1 MLETIKNFPNKP
13 GIYKI
18 TSPTD
23 KVYIGEAEDLRVRCS
38 FYLTPN
44 RIKKQRGI
52 YNSLIKHSV
61 ENHKIEI
68 IEYCDVDE
76 LLQRERFWQEH
87 FNSVNEGLNCFLTKT
102 DTQKKVLS
110 EETKKIMSQKA
121 SGVNNHFYG
130 KKHSEESKLKISE
143 RSSGENNPNYG
154 GKFKNDEW
162 LMKQR
167 ISNSKK
173 HLKVIDT
180 LNNEEYVFINSKD
193 VANFLSCDSGRVR
206 TSKKYGW
213 RIYKRYIIEDLIT
226 ET

>member
-1 MLETIKNFPNKP
+1 MIKSI

-18 TSPTD
+18 TNPKGSIYVGQSMHIERRFRGY
-23 KVYIGEAEDLRVRCS
+23 KK
-38 FYLTPN
+38 LTN
-44 RIKKQRGI
+44 CKGQTKL
-52 YNSLIKHSV
+52 YNSLVKYGTI
-61 ENHKIEI
+61 NHTYEVIELC
-68 IEYCDVDE
+68 EVQMLNE
-76 LLQRERFWQEH
+76 RERFWQEH

-193 VANFLSCDSGRVR
+193 VGNFLSCDSGRVR

-213 RIYKRYIIEDLIT
+213 KIYKRYIIEDLIT

>member
-1 MLETIKNFPNKP
+1 VNRGYFDPFETRLPP
-13 GIYKI
+13 KI
-18 TSPTD
+18 ITFSRGFQTS
-23 KVYIGEAEDLRVRCS
+23 S
-38 FYLTPN
+38 TP
-44 RIKKQRGI
+44 
-52 YNSLIKHSV
+52 
-61 ENHKIEI
+61 
-68 IEYCDVDE
+68 
-76 LLQRERFWQEH
+76 
-87 FNSVNEGLNCFLTKT
+87 
-102 DTQKKVLS
+102 
-110 EETKKIMSQKA
+110 
-121 SGVNNHFYG
+121 
-130 KKHSEESKLKISE
+130 ISE